1 MPLPPPIPQP
11 LTAPPRPRV
20 VFRIG
25 VTGHRP
31 NRLNAAQLPELEA
44 TVERI
49 LREALTQLAALAA
62 ETLPPGAPA
71 PILRVLCSL
80 AEGSDRIVARIAL
93 RLGCDLQVVL
103 PFLRPDYETD
113 FTTPASLE
121 EFRSL
126 LARASAVVEL
136 NTLPRDRAFGYRD
149 AGDTLLNQSDLL
161 LAIWDGKPSA
171 GIGGTIDVIE
181 HAEARG
187 IPTCILDPNAPASV
201 VISTA
206 YESLAT
212 AAEPTAALAA
222 IITQTITLSPTHFF
236 WAEPRPARND
246 TTSYTLLRL
255 LGEYKLSRAPQP
267 QPDLCA
273 LDLRTPPLCPYF
285 HWADTLAVHYGERS
299 RSAGLRLQ
307 LLASLAVLC
316 ALLRIPMEESVL
328 LLRVLSITEMLAIL
342 CLLFTAVQVASSHW
356 HERWLFYRSLAEQ
369 VRCLDILL
377 PIAQTLPAPPVLGFA
392 REDDGH
398 TDFANR
404 YILAIERE
412 TGLLPAVADESFLA
426 ERLQVLQHVITQQAE
441 FHGSAAT
448 RYDRVQKLLHRSG
461 MALFI
466 AAVALCVY
474 ELLRAFAGP
483 AGHTSWLATASAI
496 LPALGAA
503 AASVA
508 AQSELKRLAG
518 RSAAMSQTLRE
529 TLTQV
534 ARLTPPTLRS
544 VIALS
549 RRVAEILTSEVRDWR
564 VLVSS
569 KRPELP
575 T

>member
-1 MPLPPPIPQP
+1 MSTPTPIA
-11 LTAPPRPRV
+11 APPRPHV

-31 NRLNAAQLPELEA
+31 NRLDASRLPELEA
-44 TVERI
+44 AIERL
-49 LREALTQLAALAA
+49 LREALAQLAQHAV
-62 ETLPPGAPA
+62 TDTPA
-71 PILRVLCSL
+71 PVLRVLCSL
-80 AEGSDRIVARIAL
+80 AEGSDRLVARIAL

-113 FTTPASLE
+113 FTTPASLDD
-121 EFRSL
+121 FRSL

-201 VISTA
+201 VVSTA
-206 YESLAT
+206 YESLAP
-212 AAEPTAALAA
+212 AAGPTAALAD

-273 LDLRTPPLCPYF
+273 PYLQPPALRTPPLCPYF

-316 ALLRIPMEESVL
+316 ALLRIPVEESVL
-328 LLRVLSITEMLAIL
+328 LLRVLSIAEMLAIL
-342 CLLFTAVQVASSHW
+342 CLLVTAVQVASSHW

-377 PIAQTLPAPPVLGFA
+377 PIAQTLPTPPVLGFA

-398 TDFANR
+398 TGFANR

-426 ERLQVLQHVITQQAE
+426 ERLQVLQHVIAQQAE

-564 VLVSS
+564 VLVSA